1 MLSAYV
7 LEIYETFMNE
17 MMSEICFKISEWS
30 GCRKWVGCKGNQIG
44 QHTWAHGLLHVRL
57 LCLKFPTIKRFKI
70 TSREVNNR
78 FYKKSKHITEN
89 TQMANKH
96 LNRCTTFIIIKE
108 MQIQLGNI
116 LHLKLGKNDKSD
128 SAQCWQGHRKQ
139 IYS

>member
-1 MLSAYV
+1 
-7 LEIYETFMNE
+7 MND
-17 MMSEICFKISEWS
+17 
-30 GCRKWVGCKGNQIG
+30 
-44 QHTWAHGLLHVRL
+44 H
-57 LCLKFPTIKRFKI
+57 
-70 TSREVNNR
+70 
-78 FYKKSKHITEN
+78 FYKKSKHVTEN

-96 LNRCTTFIIIKE
+96 LNKCTTFIIIKE